1 MKELYASLLELQ
13 TMDREILEAETT
25 LQQFDP
31 QIAQIELPLKTLQ
44 TDVETTRTRLAEMRQ
59 QSAKLEKAANSK
71 RDRLNTYQARLDR
84 VRNAR
89 EEAAVRAEMDLV
101 RRAVDADEQEALE
114 VMEQTRRT
122 DLKLDEMEKQLVKLR
137 AEVDP
142 KKEELVQARAEAQQ
156 KLTALK
162 DQRSAHASRI
172 DPAASRTYDRVR
184 GTRNRAALAPLKAD
198 GACGNCF
205 NIVPLQEQSEVRGGR
220 VLRRCEA
227 CGVILYPES

>member
-1 MKELYASLLELQ
+1 MKQLYTSLLELQ
-13 TMDREILEAETT
+13 SMDRQILEAETT

-31 QIAQIELPLKTLQ
+31 QIAQTEQPLKTLQ
-44 TDVETTRTRLAEMRQ
+44 TEVETTRTRLGEMRQ

-71 RDRLNTYQARLDR
+71 RERLKTYESRLER

-122 DLKLDEMEKQLVKLR
+122 DLKLDEMEKQLTKLR
-137 AEVDP
+137 TEIEP
-142 KKEELVQARAEAQQ
+142 KKAELTRARAEAEH
-156 KLTALK
+156 KLTVLR
-162 DQRSAHASRI
+162 DQRRAHVGSI
-172 DPAASRTYDRVR
+172 DPAAARTYDRVR
-184 GTRNRAALAPLKAD
+184 GTRNRAALAALKAD

-205 NIVPLQEQSEVRGGR
+205 NIVPLQEQSEIRGGTA
-220 VLRRCEA
+220 LRRCEA
-227 CGVILYPES
+227 CGVILYPEQ